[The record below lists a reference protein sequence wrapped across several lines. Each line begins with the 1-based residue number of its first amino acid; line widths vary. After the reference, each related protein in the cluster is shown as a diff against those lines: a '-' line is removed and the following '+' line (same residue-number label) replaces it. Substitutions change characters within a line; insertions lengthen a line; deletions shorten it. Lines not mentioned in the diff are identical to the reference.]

1 MGRPGTLQSL
11 RSQRVRHDLVT
22 AAEHEAT
29 RSLRERMYF
38 VEMVT
43 VRALEVKFTFST
55 LALVSVLTTQLSE
68 LSSET
73 K

>member
-1 MGRPGTLQSL
+1 M
-11 RSQRVRHDLVT
+11 T
-22 AAEHEAT
+22 ATEHEAT
-29 RSLRERMYF
+29 RSLRERLYF

-55 LALVSVLTTQLSE
+55 IALVSVLAAQLSE